1 MFPSISKDL
10 VNKRLEVILKDKNA
24 PVEISTRLT
33 SPHFITLNAKFR
45 SKSKLSPIESNGK
58 PSICFGVYVEK
69 HLEGRA
75 FRILDFMCKLL
86 EHRGHEFALNSYGQT
101 VVVIDS
107 IQLHFNVRQLGKYI
121 PGEKGTYS
129 TREYIT
135 TDNLAIQAYEH
146 SYSTKQ
152 WADAKIVKLEDKL
165 VRVVA
170 YLEVYA
176 DIEKKEKIK
185 QKEWR
190 RLYDLKLQ
198 QEKIIKL
205 QRDEEKI
212 KLEKLLKFSDDLD
225 KAKKIEYYLNERRE
239 FLLSKNLFNKEEK
252 EYYEWGIKKVA
263 WLNPLL
269 DEKDEPLDP

>member
-24 PVEISTRLT
+24 PVEISIRLT

-45 SKSKLSPIESNGK
+45 SNSKRSTIESNGK

-69 HLEGRA
+69 HFEGRA

-86 EHRGHEFALNSYGQT
+86 EHRGHEFALNNYGQT

-121 PGEKGTYS
+121 PGEKGTYL

-176 DIEKKEKIK
+176 EIEKQEKIK
-185 QKEWR
+185 QKKMEAALR
-190 RLYDLKLQ
+190 F
-198 QEKIIKL
+198 KIAA
-205 QRDEEKI
+205 R
-212 KLEKLLKFSDDLD
+212 
-225 KAKKIEYYLNERRE
+225 KKN
-239 FLLSKNLFNKEEK
+239 
-252 EYYEWGIKKVA
+252 
-263 WLNPLL
+263 
-269 DEKDEPLDP
+269 

>member
-1 MFPSISKDL
+1 MFPSISKEL
-10 VNKRLEVILKDKNA
+10 VNKRLDEILKDKST
-24 PVEISTRLT
+24 PLEISTRLT

-45 SKSKLSPIESNGK
+45 SNSKLSTIESNGK

-86 EHRGHEFALNSYGQT
+86 EHRGHEFALNSYGKT

-129 TREYIT
+129 SREYIT

-152 WADAKIVKLEDKL
+152 WVDAKILKLEDKL
-165 VRVVA
+165 VRVVS

-176 DIEKKEKIK
+176 EIEKQEKIK

-190 RLYDLKLQ
+190 RLYDLKLHQ
-198 QEKIIKL
+198 EEKIKQ
-205 QRDEEKI
+205 QRDDEKI
-212 KLEKLLKFSDDLD
+212 KLEKLLKFSDDLS
-225 KAKKIEYYLNERRE
+225 KAKKIENYLNERKE
-239 FLLSKNLFNKEEK
+239 FLLSKNLFNEDEK
-252 EYYEWGIKKVA
+252 EYYEWGIKKTA

-269 DEKDEPLDP
+269 DEKDELVDP